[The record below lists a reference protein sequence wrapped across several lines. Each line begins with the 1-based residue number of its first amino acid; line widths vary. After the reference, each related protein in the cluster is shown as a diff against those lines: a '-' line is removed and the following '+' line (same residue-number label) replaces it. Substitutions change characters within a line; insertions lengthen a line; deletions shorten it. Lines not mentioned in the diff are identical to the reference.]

1 MHDSVGL
8 QKGTSLQSAKLQI
21 ANLLQNCYFCLI
33 QKTIS
38 NSVLWP
44 LVIKYFWPG
53 CFAPP
58 YLLRPG
64 ATAPL
69 CPPLLRHWII
79 VQQNRVKEVAYSVT
93 IPWSNEHSF
102 AHCWA
107 LAARF
112 SSQLY
117 TLYAADRHNTVCV
130 TDPPL
135 NNLKIINCKLIV
147 ITNWQGCGLTSH
159 SAQNMPLRRRSS
171 WPSVLLC

>member
-8 QKGTSLQSAKLQI
+8 QLGTSLQSAKLQL

-38 NSVLWP
+38 NSILWS

-69 CPPLLRHWII
+69 CPP
-79 VQQNRVKEVAYSVT
+79 SVT
-93 IPWSNEHSF
+93 P
-102 AHCWA
+102 
-107 LAARF
+107 L
-112 SSQLY
+112 
-117 TLYAADRHNTVCV
+117 V
-130 TDPPL
+130 THTND
-135 NNLKIINCKLIV
+135 NLKGDMLRLCRQYLVLYLVSHFMDPVSCRCEQSMHCGMFQNFTCLYPRLHAGRDNTFMQPPQHSLQPWVGLQVPLCQESINVEHISAPLQIV
-147 ITNWQGCGLTSH
+147 LH
-159 SAQNMPLRRRSS
+159 
-171 WPSVLLC
+171 